1 MKKVKKIIVS
11 FLLMCMLCVGMTCV
25 ASATTAEF
33 RFSDPQTSVGAEV
46 EVTAKVSSARA
57 LNTIQAT
64 LSYDKT
70 KLRFISGDDAT
81 GGDGTITISRNDE
94 NAGTSMEFNL
104 TFQALDEGTTSIE
117 VAKVDGIDNNGVA
130 LEVTSGSSSVSISE
144 GDKSLIQEEDT
155 GSVADG
161 TEVKVGKTKYIVT
174 DDFSDTIIPDGFVR
188 DTLKFEGTDHQIIKQ
203 ESSGALAMYLTP
215 EKGGDADF
223 YLYDS
228 DTGSFSQLEV
238 IEVAKGRYIIPLSD
252 DGKLSLPDQYQKAT
266 LTLNGKEF
274 DTWQDTN
281 DAEYYIVYAMNSDGE
296 KTTYR
301 YDTTDGTYQKYTPS
315 VGSASSGTTTNNGKG
330 IWGKILNFVESFLD
344 IVVIIAFVLFVV
356 LLIAV
361 IVTSVKLHYRD
372 LELDDLYDE
381 YGIDMDEEEE
391 EKKIQKKAAKKAD
404 KAKKKAKKSSK
415 KPVSAKELSRYD
427 YDEDEF
433 EDYEDDFD
441 DEDPWVTENI
451 AKAMERK
458 PAKKQPAKQKKSARH
473 TEPEREKRVSKG
485 VHSLDE
491 TGPAIRKPVKKINLE
506 DTNDFEAF
514 APLDEEE
521 FDNFEGYYSED
532 DDYDMFGED
541 SYDDEDL
548 FDATSDLLSNHP
560 EKRKSHAEMD
570 DTFKMDVIDLD

>member
-155 GSVADG
+155 GSVTDG
-161 TEVKVGKTKYIVT
+161 TEVKIGKTKYIVT

-252 DGKLSLPDQYQKAT
+252 DGKLSLPDQYQKTT

-356 LLIAV
+356 LVIAV

-415 KPVSAKELSRYD
+415 KPVSAKESSRYD